1 MLGPSTP
8 GGSGQSLPGRI
19 MMKRIVL
26 MRMKIVLLLI
36 LMRLI
41 MMKIVLMLI
50 ERCNHLM
57 HKSTEEHIISTTE
70 NLHKFLKFRSDHCG
84 HKNYSHKK
92 KMMTTLTKKMEVKTR
107 HIVEST
113 RIEPFSLRI
122 M

>member
-1 MLGPSTP
+1 
-8 GGSGQSLPGRI
+8 
-19 MMKRIVL
+19 MKTIVL

-41 MMKIVLMLI
+41 MMGLLMMMKIVLMLI

-92 KMMTTLTKKMEVKTR
+92 KMEVKTR
-107 HIVEST
+107 RGINIELKTYWST
-113 RIEPFSLRI
+113 LKRLSVRHC
-122 M
+122 